1 MNPPHPK
8 LLTVRA
14 DALMMSDG
22 TPLKDVEEHRD
33 QDVLCG
39 RGGGTNHHVGNAHW
53 RKLVNSNKRLYIS
66 LPKKQKALVAKS
78 IVHAIRAQNPPGRFL
93 ARNPKNSL
101 WCDIGDQKATEKT
114 SQALREGAPDI
125 RIKMAK
131 EGQMGEMGGGIEPG
145 KVLPNGLIGLER
157 TKPGEPLP
165 AFTEST
171 GAPGAAKMPISD
183 QHANQSSR
191 SELPST
197 EASMMMAFQQYLG
210 GQNPYSKSQPTTDS
224 PKSSTPQSN
233 AVPTTVSS
241 DNSMI
246 QPPFESLAPK
256 LLKTNDDAREL
267 HNFRTAHSS
276 NRQPINDVQGIQNNA
291 LLNLGNGNLMTN
303 YNEVTQRA
311 AVEAEFHEKN
321 RAAAVV
327 AAAAAAATA
336 SKYQPGQLA
345 SGQTSDLNYSR
356 LAVNN
361 NSVPTNIGQL
371 GSTLPHLMTNILRNS
386 SISSATG
393 LGTTFTANNFT
404 NHMLGNATGRGTTN
418 NFANNLLGNITGKA
432 TVEQNNTLA
441 RFLEHQKQL
450 LLNNPLIGNTMA
462 SRSDQQN
469 LSSMSSLGRLPHQP
483 LPSNLGMYA
492 DIGRP
497 GLTLLQPSAST
508 ALAQMKIEE
517 LLNNQRR
524 KELSAPETMPHRLDN
539 LDSAT
544 AQLNSFQEHTAAVSI
559 PKTSAA
565 RRGTSGASLDDLV
578 MAADLHSRVNN
589 QLRPAQ
595 TEDDDEDEK
604 SQREFYER
612 VVKKRRTS
620 KQKNEKLSNTLPK
633 LGVNDSS
640 LVDDDSDEEAN
651 MKFKDA
657 KRKRPKPDGLQK
669 SDSLARGVSLNRLHT
684 GVSFS
689 QKIKNLPLA
698 ETTFDRGHSL
708 AMSEISLDRGQS
720 LGGTG
725 FMGEGDDGQ
734 FDDAS
739 EDEGQIPTFVSKTK
753 SIERGCTIGTF
764 PMDII

>member
-1 MNPPHPK
+1 MNPGALVPGAARGGSIEGMNPPHPK
-8 LLTVRA
+8 LLKVRA

-22 TPLKDVEEHRD
+22 TPLKDIEEHRD

-131 EGQMGEMGGGIEPG
+131 EGQMGEMGSDLEPG
-145 KVLPNGLIGLER
+145 KVLSNGLIGLER

-171 GAPGAAKMPISD
+171 GAPSAAKMPISD
-183 QHANQSSR
+183 QPANQSSR

-210 GQNPYSKSQPTTDS
+210 GQDPYSKSQPTTDS

-233 AVPTTVSS
+233 AVPTMISS
-241 DNSMI
+241 NNSLI

-256 LLKTNDDAREL
+256 QVKTNDDAREL
-267 HNFRTAHSS
+267 HNFRTA
-276 NRQPINDVQGIQNNA
+276 RPINDVQVIQNNA
-291 LLNLGNGNLMTN
+291 HLNLGNGKMMTN
-303 YNEVTQRA
+303 YNQVAQRA
-311 AVEAEFHEKN
+311 ALEAEFHEKN
-321 RAAAVV
+321 RAAAAV
-327 AAAAAAATA
+327 AAAA

-345 SGQTSDLNYSR
+345 SGQISDLNYGR

-371 GSTLPHLMTNILRNS
+371 GSTWPHLMTNILRNS

-393 LGTTFTANNFT
+393 LGTTFTANNFM
-404 NHMLGNATGRGTTN
+404 NNMLGNATG
-418 NFANNLLGNITGKA
+418 NLLGNITGKA

-450 LLNNPLIGNTMA
+450 LLNNPLLGNTMA
-462 SRSDQQN
+462 SRLDQQN
-469 LSSMSSLGRLPHQP
+469 LTSMSSIGRLPHQP
-483 LPSNLGMYA
+483 LPSDLGMYA
-492 DIGRP
+492 DIGMP
-497 GLTLLQPSAST
+497 GLTSLQPSTST
-508 ALAQMKIEE
+508 TLAQMKIEE
-517 LLNNQRR
+517 MLNKQRR
-524 KELSAPETMPHRLDN
+524 KELSAPETMSHRLDN

-544 AQLNSFQEHTAAVSI
+544 AQLNSFQEHMSAVSI

-589 QLRPAQ
+589 KLQPEK
-595 TEDDDEDEK
+595 TEDNDEDEK

-620 KQKNEKLSNTLPK
+620 KQKNEKLSNNLPK

-657 KRKRPKPDGLQK
+657 KRKRPKSDGLQK

-689 QKIKNLPLA
+689 QKIKSLPLA

-753 SIERGCTIGTF
+753 SVERGCTIGTF

>member
-1 MNPPHPK
+1 
-8 LLTVRA
+8 
-14 DALMMSDG
+14 MMSDG
-22 TPLKDVEEHRD
+22 TPLKDIEEHRD

-131 EGQMGEMGGGIEPG
+131 EGQMGEMGSDLEKG

-171 GAPGAAKMPISD
+171 GAPDAAKMPITVTD

-210 GQNPYSKSQPTTDS
+210 GQNPYSKSQPTTDG

-241 DNSMI
+241 NNSLI

-256 LLKTNDDAREL
+256 QLKTNDDAREL
-267 HNFRTAHSS
+267 HNFRTA
-276 NRQPINDVQGIQNNA
+276 RPINDVQVNQNNA
-291 LLNLGNGNLMTN
+291 HLNLGNGKMMTN
-303 YNEVTQRA
+303 YNEVAQRA
-311 AVEAEFHEKN
+311 ALEAEFHEKN
-321 RAAAVV
+321 RAAV
-327 AAAAAAATA
+327 AAAA

-345 SGQTSDLNYSR
+345 SGQISDLNYGR
-356 LAVNN
+356 LAVN
-361 NSVPTNIGQL
+361 NSVPTNNDQL
-371 GSTLPHLMTNILRNS
+371 GSTWPQLMTNILRNS

-404 NHMLGNATGRGTTN
+404 NNMLGNATGRGTTN
-418 NFANNLLGNITGKA
+418 NFANNLLGNVTGKA

-450 LLNNPLIGNTMA
+450 LLNNPLLGNTMA
-462 SRSDQQN
+462 SRLDQQN

-483 LPSNLGMYA
+483 LPSDLGMYA
-492 DIGRP
+492 DIGMP
-497 GLTLLQPSAST
+497 GLTSLQPSAST

-517 LLNNQRR
+517 LLNKQRR
-524 KELSAPETMPHRLDN
+524 KELSAPETMPHRQDN

-544 AQLNSFQEHTAAVSI
+544 AQLNSFQEHMTAVSI

-595 TEDDDEDEK
+595 TEDDDDDEK

-620 KQKNEKLSNTLPK
+620 KQKNEKLSNNLPK

-657 KRKRPKPDGLQK
+657 KRKRPKSDGLQK

-689 QKIKNLPLA
+689 QKIKSLPLA

-725 FMGEGDDGQ
+725 FMGEGNDGQ

-753 SIERGCTIGTF
+753 SVERGCTIGTF

>member
-1 MNPPHPK
+1 MNPGSPVPSAAIGGSIEGMNPPHPK
-8 LLTVRA
+8 LLKVRA

-22 TPLKDVEEHRD
+22 TPLKDIEEHRD

-125 RIKMAK
+125 RMKMAK
-131 EGQMGEMGGGIEPG
+131 EGQMGDMDNGLEPG

-157 TKPGEPLP
+157 TKPGEILP

-171 GAPGAAKMPISD
+171 GAPDAAKMLTD
-183 QHANQSSR
+183 QPANQSSR

-210 GQNPYSKSQPTTDS
+210 GQNPYSKSQPNTNS
-224 PKSSTPQSN
+224 LKSSTPQSN

-241 DNSMI
+241 NNSLI
-246 QPPFESLAPK
+246 QPPFESLAQK
-256 LLKTNDDAREL
+256 QLKTNDDAREL
-267 HNFRTAHSS
+267 
-276 NRQPINDVQGIQNNA
+276 INDVQIIQNNA
-291 LLNLGNGNLMTN
+291 HLNVGNGKMMTN
-303 YNEVTQRA
+303 YNEVAQRA
-311 AVEAEFHEKN
+311 ALEAEFHEKN
-321 RAAAVV
+321 RAAV
-327 AAAAAAATA
+327 AAAAAA
-336 SKYQPGQLA
+336 KYQPGQLA
-345 SGQTSDLNYSR
+345 SGQISDLNYGR

-361 NSVPTNIGQL
+361 SIPTNTGQL
-371 GSTLPHLMTNILRNS
+371 SSTWPHLMTNILRNS

-404 NHMLGNATGRGTTN
+404 NDMLGNATGPGTTN

-432 TVEQNNTLA
+432 TVERNNTLA

-450 LLNNPLIGNTMA
+450 LLNNPLLGNTMT
-462 SRSDQQN
+462 SRLDQPN
-469 LSSMSSLGRLPHQP
+469 LTSMSFLGRLPHQP
-483 LPSNLGMYA
+483 LPSDLGMYA
-492 DIGRP
+492 DIGMP
-497 GLTLLQPSAST
+497 GLTSLQPSAST
-508 ALAQMKIEE
+508 ALVQMKIEE
-517 LLNNQRR
+517 LLNEQRR
-524 KELSAPETMPHRLDN
+524 KELSAPETIPHRPDN

-544 AQLNSFQEHTAAVSI
+544 AQLNSNSFQEHMSAVS
-559 PKTSAA
+559 KTSAA

-589 QLRPAQ
+589 QLQQAQ

-612 VVKKRRTS
+612 VVKKRKTS
-620 KQKNEKLSNTLPK
+620 KQKNEKLSNNLPK

-651 MKFKDA
+651 MKFKVA
-657 KRKRPKPDGLQK
+657 KRKRLKSDGLQK

-689 QKIKNLPLA
+689 QKIKSLPLA

-739 EDEGQIPTFVSKTK
+739 EDGGQIPTFVTKTK
-753 SIERGCTIGTF
+753 NVERGCTIGTF